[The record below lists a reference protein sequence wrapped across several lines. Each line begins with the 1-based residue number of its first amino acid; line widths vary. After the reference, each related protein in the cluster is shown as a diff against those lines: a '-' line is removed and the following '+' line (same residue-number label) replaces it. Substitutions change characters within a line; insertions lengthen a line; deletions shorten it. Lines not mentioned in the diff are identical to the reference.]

1 MGVHGVLMR
10 LLAKFAGREMISFAV
25 GDGGGR
31 VGVGRKIVKLR
42 GALVHTLWHS
52 VLLAVKGRGLVGL
65 KARVL

>member
-1 MGVHGVLMR
+1 MR

-31 VGVGRKIVKLR
+31 VGVGRKIVK
-42 GALVHTLWHS
+42 
-52 VLLAVKGRGLVGL
+52 GRGLVGL